1 MPSVNAQ
8 KRIGIAALI
17 WGASMMLSRAIGV
30 IRESVIGRTLGD
42 SPEADAY
49 WAAFALPGFL
59 QYMLAGGALSMVFIP
74 MFSRYLEKNDAEG
87 GWRLFSILFTTLSVI
102 LAVVVPTFIFI
113 TPWVSSL
120 AVPGFEGEKLE
131 IWIRLTRIML
141 PAQIFHILGGLLSA
155 VLMAKDKHALPAF
168 ANLGYSGGIIVFGI
182 ALGPRLGPEAFAWGV
197 LVGSIVGPFGLP
209 LIGCLREGLLHFR
222 PRIDFAHPD
231 FRRYLW
237 LTLPIAVAFSV
248 VVVDDW
254 LIARFGSVLEE
265 GVISRLTYAKTL
277 MKVPMGI
284 FGLAV
289 ASAAYPTL
297 SRQVNEG
304 MPATAY
310 DTLMRSCRQMLVLA
324 FASQAAFTV
333 AGADVAEVIWG
344 TARFTPA
351 ELNEIGLYTGL
362 FCLGLGAWAANS
374 ILARG
379 FYAQQKTWIPSLAG
393 SGIILLLYPLY
404 AWLASSY
411 GGPGLG
417 MASSI
422 AITLYTVI
430 LAVLLRRTMAGPDAD
445 NLWTLLIRMV
455 PAVLLATGAGWGL
468 DQFIDQQGGLPALL
482 QGALTGSLALGLTLI
497 LARIFGVPEVS
508 EITAKVWGKVR
519 SKLPA

>member
-1 MPSVNAQ
+1 
-8 KRIGIAALI
+8 
-17 WGASMMLSRAIGV
+17 
-30 IRESVIGRTLGD
+30 
-42 SPEADAY
+42 
-49 WAAFALPGFL
+49 
-59 QYMLAGGALSMVFIP
+59 
-74 MFSRYLEKNDAEG
+74 
-87 GWRLFSILFTTLSVI
+87 
-102 LAVVVPTFIFI
+102 
-113 TPWVSSL
+113 
-120 AVPGFEGEKLE
+120 
-131 IWIRLTRIML
+131 
-141 PAQIFHILGGLLSA
+141 
-155 VLMAKDKHALPAF
+155 
-168 ANLGYSGGIIVFGI
+168 
-182 ALGPRLGPEAFAWGV
+182 
-197 LVGSIVGPFGLP
+197 
-209 LIGCLREGLLHFR
+209 
-222 PRIDFAHPD
+222 
-231 FRRYLW
+231 
-237 LTLPIAVAFSV
+237 
-248 VVVDDW
+248 
-254 LIARFGSVLEE
+254 
-265 GVISRLTYAKTL
+265 
-277 MKVPMGI
+277 
-284 FGLAV
+284 
-289 ASAAYPTL
+289 
-297 SRQVNEG
+297 

-404 AWLASSY
+404 AWLASNY